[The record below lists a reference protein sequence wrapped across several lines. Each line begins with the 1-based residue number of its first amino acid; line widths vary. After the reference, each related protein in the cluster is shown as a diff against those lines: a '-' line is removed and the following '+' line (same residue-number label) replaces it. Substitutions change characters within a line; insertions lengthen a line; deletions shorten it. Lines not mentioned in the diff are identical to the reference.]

1 MSLSKE
7 EAVQLMCE
15 TVNNF
20 NRQVAA
26 SQNMDINKIEEHIT
40 TQADQLKYMNGLL
53 YDALLQVDV
62 ITDSY

>member
-62 ITDSY
+62 ITESY

>member
-7 EAVQLMCE
+7 EAVKLMCE

-20 NRQVAA
+20 NRQVAT
-26 SQNMDINKIEEHIT
+26 SQNMDTKKIEEHIVS
-40 TQADQLKYMNGLL
+40 QAEQLKYINGLL
-53 YDALLQVDV
+53 YDALLQADV

>member
-7 EAVQLMCE
+7 EAVKLMCE

-26 SQNMDINKIEEHIT
+26 SQNIDTSKIEEHIV
-40 TQADQLKYMNGLL
+40 TQAEQLKYINGLL
-53 YDALLQVDV
+53 YDALLQADV

>member
-20 NRQVAA
+20 NRQIAA
-26 SQNMDINKIEEHIT
+26 SQNMDTKKIEEHIV
-40 TQADQLKYMNGLL
+40 TQAEQLKYMNGLL
-53 YDALLQVDV
+53 YDALLQADV
-62 ITDSY
+62 ITESY

>member
-1 MSLSKE
+1 MSLGKE

-26 SQNMDINKIEEHIT
+26 SQNMDTKKIEEHIV
-40 TQADQLKYMNGLL
+40 TQAEQLKYMNGLI

-62 ITDSY
+62 ITESY

>member
-53 YDALLQVDV
+53 YDALLQADV
-62 ITDSY
+62 ITESY

>member
-7 EAVQLMCE
+7 EAIQLMCE

-26 SQNMDINKIEEHIT
+26 SQNMDTKKIEEHILNQT
-40 TQADQLKYMNGLL
+40 EQLKYMNGLL
-53 YDALLQVDV
+53 YDALLQADV
-62 ITDSY
+62 ITESY

>member
-26 SQNMDINKIEEHIT
+26 SQNMDTKKIEEHIV
-40 TQADQLKYMNGLL
+40 TQAEQLKYMNGLL
-53 YDALLQVDV
+53 YDALLQADV
-62 ITDSY
+62 ITESY

>member
-26 SQNMDINKIEEHIT
+26 SQNMDIKKIEEHIT
-40 TQADQLKYMNGLL
+40 TQAEQLKYMNGLL
-53 YDALLQVDV
+53 YDALLQADV
-62 ITDSY
+62 ITESY

>member
-7 EAVQLMCE
+7 EAVKLMCE

-26 SQNMDINKIEEHIT
+26 SQNMDTNKIEEHIV
-40 TQADQLKYMNGLL
+40 TQAEQLKYINGLL
-53 YDALLQVDV
+53 YDALLQADV

>member
-20 NRQVAA
+20 NRQIAA
-26 SQNMDINKIEEHIT
+26 SQNMDIKKIEEHIV
-40 TQADQLKYMNGLL
+40 TQAEQLKYMNGLL
-53 YDALLQVDV
+53 YDTLLQADV
-62 ITDSY
+62 ITESY